1 MRGILAVIIVLIGM
15 VECKKEAKVPC
26 YYIFGDSLS
35 DAGNNNQLNTLA
47 KANYPPYGLD
57 FPGGIPTGRFSNG
70 LTFVDRISKYIYCFF
85 FFYLQRPF

>member
-1 MRGILAVIIVLIGM
+1 MRGILAVIVVMIVLMGM
-15 VECKKEAKVPC
+15 VECKKEEAKVAC

-57 FPGGIPTGRFSNG
+57 FPGGVPTGRFSNG
-70 LTFVDRISKYIYCFF
+70 LTFVDRISK
-85 FFYLQRPF
+85 